1 MSLAEILREKG
12 IESFGAIAVDDC
24 LPCNMRLYSALP
36 KGCYAI
42 FMLFPYYCE
51 NKNSRLAAFAAVPD
65 YHQFS
70 HELFCEL
77 QEYINDKY
85 GDVFARGYADHSPLD
100 ERDGA
105 AKCGLGIIGR
115 HGLLISEKYSSFIC
129 IGEFICA
136 LSASQLEAEGIEIRN
151 CEIKYCENC
160 GKCLLACPRGC
171 ADGDKSRCIS
181 AINQKK
187 GELTEDEIIALRN
200 SGSIWGCDVCQLS
213 CPHTERAKKAGTLY
227 SRIPFFTTNVIT
239 GDETDVERLTDDEYS
254 RYTFSYRK
262 RNVMQRNIDIIK
274 GGGEENQ

>member
-1 MSLAEILREKG
+1 MSIAEILKSKG
-12 IESFGAIAVDDC
+12 IESFAAIAVKDC
-24 LPCNMRLYSALP
+24 LPCNMRLYDGIP
-36 KGCYAI
+36 KDGYAV

-51 NKNSRLAAFAAVPD
+51 NKNSRLAAFASVPD
-65 YHQFS
+65 YHLFS
-70 HELFCEL
+70 RELFIEL
-77 QEYINDKY
+77 QEYIKGKY
-85 GDVFARGYADHSPLD
+85 GEVFARGFADHSPLD

-115 HGLLISEKYSSFIC
+115 HGLLISEKHSSFVC
-129 IGEFICA
+129 IGEFVCA
-136 LSASQLEAEGIEIRN
+136 LSDSQLEAEGIEVR
-151 CEIKYCENC
+151 CGEIKYCEDC
-160 GKCLLACPRGC
+160 GKCLKACPSQC

-187 GELTEDEIIALRN
+187 GELSEEEKDALRK

-227 SRIPFFTTNVIT
+227 SKIPFFTQNVIV
-239 GDETDVERLTDDEYS
+239 GDESDIEALTDEEYS

-274 GGGEENQ
+274 S

>member
-1 MSLAEILREKG
+1 MNLAKLLISKG
-12 IESFGAIAVDDC
+12 IENFAAIAVENC
-24 LPCNMRLYSALP
+24 VPCNMRLYSGLP
-36 KGCYAI
+36 RECYAI

-51 NKNSRLAAFAAVPD
+51 NKNSRLAAFASVPD
-65 YHQFS
+65 YHLFS
-70 HELFCEL
+70 RELFIEI
-77 QEYINDKY
+77 QEYVENKY
-85 GDVFARGYADHSPLD
+85 EGIFARGYADHSPLD

-115 HGLLISEKYSSFIC
+115 HGLLISEKHSSFVC

-136 LSASQLEAEGIEIRN
+136 LSPSQLKAEGIEIK
-151 CEIKYCENC
+151 CGEIKYCEDC
-160 GKCLLACPRGC
+160 GKCVRACPGQC

-187 GELTEDEIIALRN
+187 GQLTEEEAEALRK

-213 CPHTERAKKAGTLY
+213 CPHTERAKKEGTLY

-239 GDETDVERLTDDEYS
+239 GDERDVEALTDEEYS
-254 RYTFSYRK
+254 KYTFSYRK

-274 GGGEENQ
+274 G